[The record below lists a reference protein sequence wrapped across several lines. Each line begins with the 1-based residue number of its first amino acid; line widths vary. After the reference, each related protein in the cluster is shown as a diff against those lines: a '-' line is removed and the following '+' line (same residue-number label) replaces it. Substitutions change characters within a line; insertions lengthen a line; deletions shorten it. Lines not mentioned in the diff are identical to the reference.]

1 MSGVYHF
8 LILHSQSRDQN
19 EFGTVAGCVDRPKK
33 LWLDYISLLTG
44 QNVKNNPI
52 TTWTCPVKMTG
63 KPKVCVDIVCWPA
76 VILRKWRKKRKQGIF
91 TIFHLFQPC
100 LPRFLAGS
108 SSKLLCTVL
117 SPHQTSWTWIVC
129 CRRPSKLEHFR
140 HPLGRR
146 NQSVLYRSLFLPGS
160 TACKT
165 EEENVIVNTNGGKF
179 KPHKNQTRF
188 SFCAKTACVAD

>member
-1 MSGVYHF
+1 M
-8 LILHSQSRDQN
+8 
-19 EFGTVAGCVDRPKK
+19 GCVDRPKK
-33 LWLDYISLLTG
+33 LKLGHVSRLTG

-52 TTWTCPVKMTG
+52 TTWTCLVQMTS
-63 KPKVCVDIVCWPA
+63 KRKVCLDKWSSWLDIVCWLA
-76 VILRKWRKKRKQGIF
+76 VMLSKINEEKKRKQSIF

-117 SPHQTSWTWIVC
+117 SPHQMSWTWIAC
-129 CRRPSKLEHFR
+129 CRCPSKLEHFL

-146 NQSVLYRSLFLPGS
+146 NQSVLYQRLFLPGS

-165 EEENVIVNTNGGKF
+165 EEGNVTVNTNGGKC
-179 KPHKNQTRF
+179 KPLKNHTRF
-188 SFCAKTACVAD
+188 SFCAKTACIAD